1 MKTLLLSVVIFFC
14 ALFSSF
20 SQNIQG
26 IYTNKWASSD
36 KESLSYTLSL
46 KEDGTFTFES
56 FRTYIGTPDIITK
69 AQGTWE
75 NNGVLLELL
84 TELGNGND
92 NSLAAEL
99 NNTKAKYTCLSPR
112 HPDFNL
118 VKPTLEFMKS
128 EVFYVQGMELL
139 KQDTKV
145 TSMDL
150 D

>member
-14 ALFSSF
+14 ALFSTF

-26 IYTNKWASSD
+26 IYTNKWGSSD
-36 KESLSYTLSL
+36 QESLSYTLSL

-75 NNGVLLELL
+75 NNGVLLVLFSEVSKD
-84 TELGNGND
+84 ED

-99 NNTKAKYTCLSPR
+99 NNTKAKFISLSPR

-118 VKPTLEFMKS
+118 VKPTLEFTKS
-128 EVFYVQGMELL
+128 EVFYVQGMELR

-145 TSMDL
+145 TSMD
-150 D
+150 